1 MPYERSFSV
10 QNFVITKARNR
21 LSPVKADKLQFIY
34 INKRVLAKEEPKLVH
49 PKGPA
54 EEEWETEGDSELE
67 PEPVP
72 DENNWLGMTEEE
84 EVEREDLTNITIDL
98 AGSEEEDEEEV
109 EEMVPEERPQLG
121 TKRSHDFLS
130 TVL

>member
-1 MPYERSFSV
+1 MNENYHEKPHTPTPSLSFK
-10 QNFVITKARNR
+10 FA
-21 LSPVKADKLQFIY
+21 P
-34 INKRVLAKEEPKLVH
+34 
-49 PKGPA
+49 GC
-54 EEEWETEGDSELE
+54 WCDSELE

-72 DENNWLGMTEEE
+72 DENNWLGMTEDQ

-98 AGSEEEDEEEV
+98 AGSEEEEEEEV
-109 EEMVPEERPQLG
+109 EEMVPEERAQRG